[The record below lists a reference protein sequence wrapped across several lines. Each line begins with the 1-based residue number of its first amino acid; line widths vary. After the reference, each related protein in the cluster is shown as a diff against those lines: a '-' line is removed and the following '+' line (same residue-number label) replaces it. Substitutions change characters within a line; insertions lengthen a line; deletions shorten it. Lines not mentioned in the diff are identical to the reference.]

1 MAQSESIRILYVED
15 DPGLARLVQKRLQRV
30 GYVVDIASDG
40 EEGIKKYEADSYDLM
55 FVDQTLPV
63 YDGLGVIRILAS
75 RGPLPPTI
83 MITGTGDERVAVEA
97 MKLGTSDYIVKD
109 TGAGYLEL
117 LPSVVKKVLQQRRAV
132 EEKLQAEEALRASGE
147 KLESLHEVASRLAAC
162 SKEEE
167 IYHLV
172 IDAAKKILTFSYC
185 SLGIAEGKQIVTKV
199 SYPYPFPDESPA
211 ISVDDGLTG
220 KTYRQGK
227 TYVLREIRKASKA
240 QPSRTEYLSLISA
253 PIEDLGVF
261 QVASIKPDAFTE
273 EDARLLELLL
283 GHTSS
288 AIKRIRLQNEL
299 KEQAIHDPLTGLHNR
314 YYLNQVLDQEVKRSK
329 RYNHCMAFLMADVN
343 RFKEINDRYGH
354 HVGDEVLQGI
364 ASLLLMAVRES
375 DIVVRYGGDEFLV
388 ILPET
393 NGEAE
398 TIKQRIAN
406 KLALRNKKNGW
417 CDFPVT
423 ISIGSAYWNPHGS
436 QSVDEIM
443 NEADKLMYEEKKRH
457 NGHATGGHHD

>member
-1 MAQSESIRILYVED
+1 MAQSEPLRILYIED

-63 YDGLGVIRILAS
+63 YDGLEVIRILAS

-109 TGAGYLEL
+109 TGTGYLEL
-117 LPSVVKKVLQQRRAV
+117 LPSVIAKVLQQRRAV
-132 EEKLQAEEALRASGE
+132 EEKQQAEEALREYRE
-147 KLESLHEVASRLAAC
+147 KLERLHAVASRLAAC
-162 SKEEE
+162 SNEEE
-167 IYHLV
+167 IYHLT
-172 IDAAKKILTFSYC
+172 IDAAEKILTFSYC
-185 SLGIAEGKQIVTKV
+185 SLGIAEEEQIVTKI
-199 SYPYPFPDESPA
+199 SYPHPYPDESPA

-220 KTYRQGK
+220 KTYRHGK
-227 TYVLREIRKASKA
+227 TYVLREIRKTSKA
-240 QPSRTEYLSLISA
+240 QPSQTEFLSLISA
-253 PIEDLGVF
+253 PIGDIGVF
-261 QVASIKPDAFTE
+261 QVASIKLDAFTE
-273 EDARLLELLL
+273 EDTRLLELLL
-283 GHTSS
+283 GHTAS

-299 KEQAIHDPLTGLHNR
+299 KEQAIHDPMTGLHNR
-314 YYLNQVLDQEVKRSK
+314 YYLKQVLGQEVKRSK
-329 RYNHCMAFLMADVN
+329 RYNHSMAFLMVDVN

-354 HVGDEVLQGI
+354 RVGDEVLQGI
-364 ASLLLMAVRES
+364 ASLLRAAVRES

-388 ILPET
+388 ILLET

-398 TIKQRIAN
+398 TVKQRIAQKIALHN
-406 KLALRNKKNGW
+406 KNNGW

-423 ISIGSAYWNPHGS
+423 LSIGSAYWDPQGS
-436 QSVDEIM
+436 RSVDEIL
-443 NEADKLMYEEKKRH
+443 NEADRLMYADKKRH
-457 NGHATGGHHD
+457 NGHAKRRSS